1 MQVFLFRLQHT
12 FFLARIDSRD
22 KVARMSHKADR
33 FRAVQ
38 MLLLATALWG
48 LSFPTTK
55 ALAMMQ
61 QNLLPESNSWF
72 LAALCIVYRFGISA
86 LLMLPFAAGTLRR
99 LTRLEVVQG
108 AGLGLFGG
116 GGLLLQ
122 VDGLAHTSASTSA
135 FLTQC
140 YCLLIPLW
148 VAFRRG
154 QRPPAK
160 VFFSCLL

>member
-1 MQVFLFRLQHT
+1 MQLCSEIPVGIHFSFYTTANMQVFLFRLQHT

-72 LAALCIVYRFGISA
+72 LAALCIVY
-86 LLMLPFAAGTLRR
+86 
-99 LTRLEVVQG
+99 
-108 AGLGLFGG
+108 
-116 GGLLLQ
+116 
-122 VDGLAHTSASTSA
+122 
-135 FLTQC
+135 
-140 YCLLIPLW
+140 
-148 VAFRRG
+148 
-154 QRPPAK
+154 
-160 VFFSCLL
+160 